1 MTTKNN
7 ELKFN
12 EQNGSVIN
20 PMPPVKST
28 ERYHNSLLRESYEK
42 GILAA
47 TGTLDAKNK
56 ERIVENLIKVIFDDI
71 LSENSDRIKS
81 NHNILKLNLQVIEN
95 AIKNTKLSNFIF
107 NHERI
112 ASIIEGYAKVIEQK
126 SIKRN
131 V

>member
-1 MTTKNN
+1 M
-7 ELKFN
+7 
-12 EQNGSVIN
+12 
-20 PMPPVKST
+20 
-28 ERYHNSLLRESYEK
+28 
-42 GILAA
+42 
-47 TGTLDAKNK
+47 
-56 ERIVENLIKVIFDDI
+56 ENLIKVIFDDI